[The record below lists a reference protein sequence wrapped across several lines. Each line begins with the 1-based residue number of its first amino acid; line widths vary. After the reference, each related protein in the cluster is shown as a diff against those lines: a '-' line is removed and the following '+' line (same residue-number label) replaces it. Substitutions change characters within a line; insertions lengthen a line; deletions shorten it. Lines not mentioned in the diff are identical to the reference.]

1 MPNLLMR
8 RVANPY
14 DHYSRGNA
22 KVEPI
27 FLFPLLALNHSDENI
42 QFDRTHLSLCES
54 WQKRFDFHPHFR

>member
-1 MPNLLMR
+1 MPSLLMR

-27 FLFPLLALNHSDENI
+27 FFRCSSPVALIEI
-42 QFDRTHLSLCES
+42 LCAKAGKKGLTS
-54 WQKRFDFHPHFR
+54 IRISGSKFQS